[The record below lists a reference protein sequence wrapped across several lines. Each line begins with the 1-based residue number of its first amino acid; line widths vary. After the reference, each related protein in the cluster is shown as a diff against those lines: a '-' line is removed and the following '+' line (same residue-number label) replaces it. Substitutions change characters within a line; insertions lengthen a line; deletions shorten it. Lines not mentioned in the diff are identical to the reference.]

1 MKTARGGRVGEITT
15 KDLTSKSW
23 PDLERLFGKNGACG
37 GCWCMSWR
45 VEKGEKWDAIKGD
58 EAKRRMRALVAKGAV
73 HGVLA
78 FDGDEPVGWC
88 NYGPKTDFAKLA
100 RSPSLA
106 TDDAADV
113 WSIPCFFV
121 KSGRRGSGVAT
132 ALLSHA
138 VKAMKA
144 RGVRVAEGYPVKP
157 PTDGAK
163 IPAAFAWTGTRP
175 LFEDAGFAVVGNEDG
190 GKQRAR
196 RRP

>member
-1 MKTARGGRVGEITT
+1 MGIVT
-15 KDLTSKSW
+15 KDLTPARW

-37 GCWCMSWR
+37 GCWCWSWR
-45 VEKGEKWDAIKGD
+45 VEKGEKWDEIKGD
-58 EAKRRMRALVAKGAV
+58 EAKRRLSALVAKKKV
-73 HGVLA
+73 HGVIA

-106 TDDAADV
+106 TDDADAV

-121 KSGRRGSGVAT
+121 KAGSRGSGVAT
-132 ALLSHA
+132 AMLGHA
-138 VKAMKA
+138 LAAMKA

-157 PTDGAK
+157 PADGSK

-175 LFEDAGFAVVGNEDG
+175 LFVDAGFEPAGPEGG
-190 GKQRAR
+190 GKTRVR